1 MPPPV
6 VLEQLSKRFGQHTA
20 VDRLDLT
27 VPAGAIYGF
36 IGPNGSGKTTTL
48 RLILRIFQ
56 PDGGVVRVLGSD
68 QGSVADDRIGY
79 LSEERGLYKRMKVRE
94 VLTFFA
100 RLKGLR
106 NCRPEIERWL
116 ERLDAQ
122 SWADKK
128 IEALSKGMAQKIQF
142 IAAVVA
148 RPELVILDEPFSGLD
163 PVNLDLLRGAVRE
176 LRDRGSTVIF
186 STHDMHVAEELC
198 DTVFMICQ
206 GRKVLDGPLPEIRRA
221 YASHSV
227 RLRLADGA
235 PLPGQI
241 PGVERSSPGPDGW
254 ALQLVKDH
262 PPQAVL
268 RWIVDQAPVEHFE
281 VVQPTLHDI
290 FVTIAGGPAGAREGS
305 HA

>member
-1 MPPPV
+1 MPAPV
-6 VLEQLSKRFGQHTA
+6 VLERLSKRFGAHTA
-20 VDRLDLT
+20 VDQLDLT

-56 PDGGVVRVLGSD
+56 PDAGVVRVLGQD
-68 QGSVADDRIGY
+68 QGGVADDRIGY
-79 LSEERGLYKRMKVRE
+79 LPEERGLYKRMKVRE
-94 VLTFFA
+94 ALTFFA
-100 RLKGLR
+100 RLKGMR

-116 ERLDAQ
+116 VRLDAAG
-122 SWADKK
+122 WADKK
-128 IEALSKGMAQKIQF
+128 IEALSKGMAQKVQF

-186 STHDMHVAEELC
+186 STHDMHVAEQLC
-198 DTVFMICQ
+198 DTVFMIFR

-221 YASHSV
+221 YASNSV
-227 RLRLADGA
+227 RLRLAGGA
-235 PLPGQI
+235 ALPGDI
-241 PGVERSSPGPDGW
+241 PGVLRREREEAGEVLHLTPGN
-254 ALQLVKDH
+254 

-268 RWIVDQAPVEHFE
+268 RWLVEQAPVEHFE
-281 VVQPTLHDI
+281 VMQPTLHDI
-290 FVTIAGGPAGAREGS
+290 FVTIAGAPAGAGEGS